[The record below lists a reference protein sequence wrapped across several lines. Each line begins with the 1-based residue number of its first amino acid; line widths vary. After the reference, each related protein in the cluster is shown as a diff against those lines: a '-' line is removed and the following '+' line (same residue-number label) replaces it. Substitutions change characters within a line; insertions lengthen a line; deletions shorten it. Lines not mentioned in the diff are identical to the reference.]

1 MRQGTNE
8 TKEHTEKQNFIIGCL
23 IGAIVVLILI
33 IFSITI
39 DWKGVNHLMISYD
52 GILSVLE
59 VVITGV
65 GLFSILFA
73 VRQMHADHER
83 SRREKT
89 LDMIMNWA
97 CELSP
102 ETHLAVKIV
111 EKFDK
116 DQCKNLYNTKPFK
129 VKKKIYNDIRELYGE
144 NEKKAKRKYK
154 FIKVN
159 NNAKYIMLRGYYLKK
174 LRFSIIKYL
183 NVLEAVLV
191 GWQNGILD
199 KDIVERQ
206 YAYLYDRKQDKNCLQ
221 DFRNA
226 AGSEKSYPAIEMFL
240 TKLEDERKSQLLK
253 KDRIV

>member
-1 MRQGTNE
+1 MKRYITKTKNE
-8 TKEHTEKQNFIIGCL
+8 QWWKKTVAYLTVFCI
-23 IGAIVVLILI
+23 ILI
-33 IFSITI
+33 ICIVNIEEKWKII
-39 DWKGVNHLMISYD
+39 DSFGKSYN
-52 GILSVLE
+52 GLLSVINIIIALA
-59 VVITGV
+59 
-65 GLFSILFA
+65 GLATIWIA
-73 VRQMHADHER
+73 IWQIKADHER

-116 DQCKNLYNTKPFK
+116 DQCKDLYNTKPFK
-129 VKKKIYNDIRELYGE
+129 VKKKIYNDIRELYGV

-174 LRFSIIKYL
+174 LRFSVIKYL